1 MNVLMRFSF
10 LYFMIKK
17 ASPILFTERG
27 LGGNDVI
34 LKSRVFRLP
43 LEWLLG
49 RVVLLVPCTCR
60 I

>member
-10 LYFMIKK
+10 LYFKIKK
-17 ASPILFTERG
+17 ASPILFTEMG
-27 LGGNDVI
+27 LGGNDVM

-49 RVVLLVPCTCR
+49 RGVLLVPCTCR